1 MAEDESSLQWAE
13 PAIAA
18 LGETR
23 RAAVA
28 LAVASRHLPK
38 LTEYLAAVGKDPA
51 EAGRFL
57 ERGWAS
63 VDGQEPLTPDE
74 VVEFWSDFAPPPPR
88 DVPDE
93 ERPGVMIASE
103 AFLALVGAFHC
114 AIHGQ
119 SREAVNVLES
129 GRMVA
134 LVAGGTE
141 GVARELPLQR
151 RQLAAATSISD
162 MRELVTVLRSHE
174 IP

>member
-1 MAEDESSLQWAE
+1 M
-13 PAIAA
+13 
-18 LGETR
+18 
-23 RAAVA
+23 
-28 LAVASRHLPK
+28 
-38 LTEYLAAVGKDPA
+38 
-51 EAGRFL
+51 
-57 ERGWAS
+57 
-63 VDGQEPLTPDE
+63 
-74 VVEFWSDFAPPPPR
+74 
-88 DVPDE
+88 
-93 ERPGVMIASE
+93 MIASE